1 MCVVRRALREIA
13 SLSVCRCLVW
23 TAGGGCKVRS
33 TMRRMST
40 NAVARSWRVALA
52 DGIAASRKAGAS
64 NNSGEVILRKTV
76 PGLGQLH
83 LGASQPLSK
92 QVPGNGGLRLWQY
105 DSPEKAS
112 SEAAR
117 LGKGMELKHSTF
129 GTGFAGAKV
138 VCAAEKPVAS
148 WTGEDKKVL
157 LDSVA
162 AMLAEQN
169 GAMYTG
175 CDMNTTTADMAYLD
189 SQSPYVLA
197 AIGNP
202 ACCPNT
208 ATGYGVFGAV
218 QAILGGDVAGKSLLV
233 HGCGGVGAVVARLLV
248 EHGAASVKTYDVLAE
263 RADIAGCTNVSANEA
278 WWRHEVDCLVPCSAS
293 GLLTSET
300 PLAAANVVGAC
311 TSPP

>member
-1 MCVVRRALREIA
+1 
-13 SLSVCRCLVW
+13 
-23 TAGGGCKVRS
+23 
-33 TMRRMST
+33 MRRMST

-52 DGIAASRKAGAS
+52 DGIAASRKAAAS

-233 HGCGGVGAVVARLLV
+233 HGCGGVGAGVARLLA
-248 EHGAASVKTYDVLAE
+248 EH
-263 RADIAGCTNVSANEA
+263 
-278 WWRHEVDCLVPCSAS
+278 
-293 GLLTSET
+293 
-300 PLAAANVVGAC
+300 
-311 TSPP
+311 